1 MTDNPGKHR
10 QTKLFRIKV
19 TSTLTSQTSPWL
31 IINSDVIMPLK
42 LCLHAHELNSYA
54 YFPQILSRLFLLLGF
69 QVVMLVK
76 HCVVM
81 VANASSDMLRGT
93 SCSFDKPHPF
103 KDMRVLHSPAGDFR
117 FWAQFIRKPVKHR
130 STQTNFNPSETP
142 PRIAKWRSGRHC
154 LGRRSGPMLQRFGM
168 HTPDKA
174 GESL

>member
-1 MTDNPGKHR
+1 MLGVRILQHNVFWLANIPRACKTWRICMTDNPGKHR

-93 SCSFDKPHPF
+93 IA
-103 KDMRVLHSPAGDFR
+103 VHSISPTPLKTCGCCTVRRAIFGFG
-117 FWAQFIRKPVKHR
+117 R
-130 STQTNFNPSETP
+130 SLYGNP
-142 PRIAKWRSGRHC
+142 
-154 LGRRSGPMLQRFGM
+154 
-168 HTPDKA
+168 
-174 GESL
+174 